1 MTYDELLERIENLP
15 INFNIDEEG
24 NASYMYGTNPTK
36 KALRAVVELTAKD
49 VKHESYLWLD
59 GFDYAMALV
68 IQVIEKELK

>member
-1 MTYDELLERIENLP
+1 MTHDELLARIDFLWGTENT
-15 INFNIDEEG
+15 D
-24 NASYMYGTNPTK
+24 

-68 IQVIEKELK
+68 IKAIEKELQ